1 MEDWDPDLQRED
13 FPAELQALLVDD
25 VAELVPS
32 QGPSVSWSSSGGT
45 ATVSGPGLSSSSA
58 SGSQVVCPN
67 PGWCFGGSGSYTY
80 TVTVTGPGGTT
91 QDSVTVTVG

>member
-1 MEDWDPDLQRED
+1 MT
-13 FPAELQALLVDD
+13 
-25 VAELVPS
+25 
-32 QGPSVSWSSSGGT
+32 VSWSSSRGT
-45 ATVSGPGLSSSSA
+45 ATVSGPGLSSSSP

-80 TVTVTGPGGTT
+80 TITVNGPGGTT